1 MTNLLFFIEHAPT
14 PTGPMRIVTD
24 SEGQLRALDWDD
36 HEDRLNRLLRMHYG
50 TGFRL
55 EPGSETSTA
64 RRALDAYFGGQL
76 SAIDALP
83 VATGGTEFQRQ
94 VWAALRGI
102 RAGETASYGRLAARI
117 GRDKAVRAVGMAN
130 NKNPIA
136 IVVPCH
142 RVIGADGGL
151 TGYGGGLERKLW
163 LLRHEGALL

>member
-1 MTNLLFFIEHAPT
+1 
-14 PTGPMRIVTD
+14 MRIVTD

-76 SAIDALP
+76 SAIERCRSPPAAPSSSARSGPPCAAYARAKQRATDA
-83 VATGGTEFQRQ
+83 GGADRP
-94 VWAALRGI
+94 
-102 RAGETASYGRLAARI
+102 
-117 GRDKAVRAVGMAN
+117 DKAVRAVGMAN

-142 RVIGADGGL
+142 RVIGAHGGL